1 MAMWLKGCCMNCIA
15 KGLKLFMCW
24 AAHRPLMIALNFGC
38 MGWPMIGM
46 MRETAIRY
54 SGQIIDVLIGHEKLI
69 DGLHIL
75 KLGVKRA
82 LISGPFHQ

>member
-1 MAMWLKGCCMNCIA
+1 MM
-15 KGLKLFMCW
+15 
-24 AAHRPLMIALNFGC
+24 
-38 MGWPMIGM
+38 GM

>member
-1 MAMWLKGCCMNCIA
+1 
-15 KGLKLFMCW
+15 
-24 AAHRPLMIALNFGC
+24 
-38 MGWPMIGM
+38 MIGM

-75 KLGVKRA
+75 KFGVKRA